1 MRGLEGS
8 FISSIPESLPRIKK
22 LNFEETFNIQDA
34 DLQQLLTIKKVAFVS
49 CPPFMQNSILGSA
62 HYGQGRG
69 DTSLVSGTG

>member
-1 MRGLEGS
+1 MGGLRGS
-8 FISSIPESLPRIKK
+8 FISSILESLPRIRK
-22 LNFEETFNIQDA
+22 LDFRRCFHIQDV